1 MLFNPIKDQTIDGLE
16 EWLKNNKP
24 TVIPRGASTATG
36 YTPPAP
42 SERTQQESRKRIREV
57 NKLVRAENAAKKS
70 EAKANYKAQKA
81 LADKKTKREVVEAI
95 KQFKT
100 KARGG
105 DFGRL
110 AEAVGVARKT
120 LSNWAC
126 GDSVPN
132 DLNKMHLLR
141 AISNF
146 NYSFFPKEKPAS
158 AKPAKPAKPA
168 KIGRPLSAEVARKRE
183 LSTRKKEALE
193 LGNTEFNGPC
203 AKHGMT
209 TYTIANGSARCVLC
223 RKAQQKNKY
232 MKASVNLKLMR
243 ESLAKGEKSFTGNCE
258 VHGEAKFFIN
268 RSGQYHIYR
277 CEGCRKDSY
286 QARKA
291 ETQTDAQKYRE
302 SNREKAKATLAEN
315 PKNRTFVGMCLR
327 HGETDFYVKIEKRI
341 PSGISYACKACKNN
355 VKI

>member
-24 TVIPRGASTATG
+24 TVVPRGVSTATG

-42 SERTQQESRKRIREV
+42 SERTQQESKQRAQEI
-57 NKLVRAENAAKKS
+57 NKMIRAENAAKKS

-81 LADKKTKREVVEAI
+81 IADKKTKREVVEAI

-132 DLNKMHLLR
+132 DTNKMHLLR

-146 NYSFFPKEKPAS
+146 NHSFFPKPAPTT
-158 AKPAKPAKPA
+158 PADRRGSSWRSP
-168 KIGRPLSAEVARKRE
+168 RPRRRE
-183 LSTRKKEALE
+183 PRQIHRGGAEALRKIPVGLAGDPGPDDARFPRSSRE
-193 LGNTEFNGPC
+193 VVVSGLG
-203 AKHGMT
+203 H
-209 TYTIANGSARCVLC
+209 S
-223 RKAQQKNKY
+223 
-232 MKASVNLKLMR
+232 
-243 ESLAKGEKSFTGNCE
+243 
-258 VHGEAKFFIN
+258 
-268 RSGQYHIYR
+268 
-277 CEGCRKDSY
+277 
-286 QARKA
+286 QA
-291 ETQTDAQKYRE
+291 
-302 SNREKAKATLAEN
+302 L
-315 PKNRTFVGMCLR
+315 G
-327 HGETDFYVKIEKRI
+327 
-341 PSGISYACKACKNN
+341 
-355 VKI
+355 

>member
-42 SERTQQESRKRIREV
+42 SERTQQESKQRAQEI
-57 NKLVRAENAAKKS
+57 NKMIRAENAAKKA
-70 EAKANYKAQKA
+70 EAKANYKAQKVV
-81 LADKKTKREVVEAI
+81 ADKKTKREVVEAI

-146 NYSFFPKEKPAS
+146 NYSFLPKPTPT
-158 AKPAKPAKPA
+158 KPAKR
-168 KIGRPLSAEVARKRE
+168 GRPLSAEVARKRE
-183 LSTRKKEALE
+183 LSTRKREALE

-243 ESLAKGEKSFTGNCE
+243 ESLAKGEKSFTGTCE

-302 SNREKAKATLAEN
+302 SNREKAKQTLAEN

>member
-42 SERTQQESRKRIREV
+42 SERTQQESKKRIREV
-57 NKLVRAENAAKKS
+57 NKMVRAENAAKKA

-132 DLNKMHLLR
+132 DQNKMHLLR
-141 AISNF
+141 AISSF
-146 NYSFFPKEKPAS
+146 NYSLSPKE
-158 AKPAKPAKPA
+158 KPAKPAKPA
-168 KIGRPLSAEVARKRE
+168 KIGRPPSAETCRKRE

-193 LGNTEFNGPC
+193 LGRTEFNGPC

-243 ESLAKGEKSFTGNCE
+243 EALAKGEKSFTGSCQT
-258 VHGEAKFFIN
+258 HGEAKFFIN

-277 CEGCRKDSY
+277 CEGCRRDSY

-291 ETQTDAQKYRE
+291 ETQTDVQKYRE
-302 SNREKAKATLAEN
+302 SNREKAKQTLAEN
-315 PKNRTFVGMCLR
+315 PKNRTFIGMCLR
-327 HGETDFYVKIEKRI
+327 HGESAFYVKIEKRI

>member
-1 MLFNPIKDQTIDGLE
+1 M
-16 EWLKNNKP
+16 
-24 TVIPRGASTATG
+24 
-36 YTPPAP
+36 
-42 SERTQQESRKRIREV
+42 
-57 NKLVRAENAAKKS
+57 VRAENAAKKA

-110 AEAVGVARKT
+110 AEIVGVARKT

-132 DLNKMHLLR
+132 DANKMHLLR

-146 NYSFFPKEKPAS
+146 NYSLSPKEKPAT
-158 AKPAKPAKPA
+158 AKPAKPAKPV

-193 LGNTEFNGPC
+193 FGKTEFNGPC

-209 TYTIANGSARCVLC
+209 TYTITNGSARCVLC
-223 RKAQQKNKY
+223 RKDA
-232 MKASVNLKLMR
+232 A
-243 ESLAKGEKSFTGNCE
+243 EKTN
-258 VHGEAKFFIN
+258 
-268 RSGQYHIYR
+268 
-277 CEGCRKDSY
+277 
-286 QARKA
+286 
-291 ETQTDAQKYRE
+291 T
-302 SNREKAKATLAEN
+302 
-315 PKNRTFVGMCLR
+315 
-327 HGETDFYVKIEKRI
+327 
-341 PSGISYACKACKNN
+341 
-355 VKI
+355 